1 METSHREPPAMAMT
15 MLIMPSTHHAL
26 RPSVSSDYHHSSSSA
41 SISNMISSIMPQK
54 PANGNNSSNR
64 RPLPSISELIQDTK
78 LGPPLPGPPS
88 STQPCSKL
96 SSSFEP
102 IPQSFS
108 KAGKHSSPQPLHPAS
123 SHRLPLTSRPLLPL
137 SDCQAGL
144 SAKPDIPPQQHHPQQ
159 QRSPRA
165 HYPFNVVY
173 THPHPPP
180 PTRVYQPGQQPPS
193 QMRLPVSRIPSKH
206 AVPPHVSKLYNPW
219 EPPGT
224 EKGVCAPRARHDA
237 TIGSC
242 SHKILNFSEVYT
254 RITQEQHGAHPIPSR
269 LPTKQDI
276 SDILGNIERI
286 KRHLEQVRSL
296 LQASS
301 QNERAREAAKI
312 KSPYEEDHDV
322 PMHEDAMKPQHGMTE
337 ANTRLR
343 RAAPLDRCHCCNR
356 VNTPE
361 WRRGPDGARTLC
373 NACGLRYAKLR
384 KQQLEARSIHVK
396 PGEAHSY

>member
-1 METSHREPPAMAMT
+1 
-15 MLIMPSTHHAL
+15 
-26 RPSVSSDYHHSSSSA
+26 
-41 SISNMISSIMPQK
+41 MISSVVPQK
-54 PANGNNSSNR
+54 PANSNNSLNR
-64 RPLPSISELIQDTK
+64 RPLPSISEFIQDTK

-88 STQPCSKL
+88 STKPSSKL

-102 IPQSFS
+102 VPQSFS

-123 SHRLPLTSRPLLPL
+123 SFPPQQDALTSFASSHRLPLTIRPLLPL

-144 SAKPDIPPQQHHPQQ
+144 SAKPNIPPQQHHPQQ
-159 QRSPRA
+159 QRPPRA
-165 HYPFNVVY
+165 HYPLNVVY

-180 PTRVYQPGQQPPS
+180 PPTRVVYQPGQQPPS
-193 QMRLPVSRIPSKH
+193 QMRLPVSRISPKH
-206 AVPPHVSKLYNPW
+206 AVPPHVSKSYNPW
-219 EPPGT
+219 EPPDT

-237 TIGSC
+237 TVTKHFESWSYQDSLSQIGSC

-254 RITQEQHGAHPIPSR
+254 RITQEQHGAHPIPGR
-269 LPTKQDI
+269 LPTEQYI
-276 SDILGNIERI
+276 SDMLGNIEHI

-296 LQASS
+296 LQALS
-301 QNERAREAAKI
+301 QNERAREAAKM
-312 KSPYEEDHDV
+312 KSPYEEDHDE
-322 PMHEDAMKPQHGMTE
+322 PMHGDAMKPQHGMTE
-337 ANTRLR
+337 ASTQLR

-373 NACGLRYAKLR
+373 NACGLRYAKFK

>member
-1 METSHREPPAMAMT
+1 MAMT

-26 RPSVSSDYHHSSSSA
+26 RPLVSSDYHHSSSSA
-41 SISNMISSIMPQK
+41 SISNMISSVVPQK
-54 PANGNNSSNR
+54 PANGNDSSNR

-88 STQPCSKL
+88 STQPGSKL

-159 QRSPRA
+159 QRHPRA

-180 PTRVYQPGQQPPS
+180 PPTRVYQPGQQPPS
-193 QMRLPVSRIPSKH
+193 QIRLPVSRISPKH
-206 AVPPHVSKLYNPW
+206 AVLPHVSKPYNPW
-219 EPPGT
+219 EPPDT
-224 EKGVCAPRARHDA
+224 EKGVCSPRARHDA
-237 TIGSC
+237 TVTKHFESWSYQDSLSQIGSC

-254 RITQEQHGAHPIPSR
+254 RITQEQHRAHPILSR
-269 LPTKQDI
+269 LPTERDI
-276 SDILGNIERI
+276 SDMLGNIERI
-286 KRHLEQVRSL
+286 ERHLEQVRSL
-296 LQASS
+296 LQALS
-301 QNERAREAAKI
+301 QNERAREAAKM
-312 KSPYEEDHDV
+312 KSPYEEDHDM
-322 PMHEDAMKPQHGMTE
+322 PTHGDAMRPQYV
-337 ANTRLR
+337 
-343 RAAPLDRCHCCNR
+343 D
-356 VNTPE
+356 TPE

-373 NACGLRYAKLR
+373 NACGLRYAKF
-384 KQQLEARSIHVK
+384 KEAT
-396 PGEAHSY
+396 A

>member
-1 METSHREPPAMAMT
+1 METSYMEPPAMAMT
-15 MLIMPSTHHAL
+15 MLIMPSTYHAL

-41 SISNMISSIMPQK
+41 SISNMISSIVPQK

-78 LGPPLPGPPS
+78 LDPPLPGPPS

-102 IPQSFS
+102 VPQSFS
-108 KAGKHSSPQPLHPAS
+108 KAGKHSSPPPLHPASSFPPQQDALTSFAS

-159 QRSPRA
+159 QRPPRA

-193 QMRLPVSRIPSKH
+193 QMRLPVSRISPKH
-206 AVPPHVSKLYNPW
+206 AVPPYVSKPYNPW
-219 EPPGT
+219 EPPDR

-237 TIGSC
+237 T
-242 SHKILNFSEVYT
+242 V
-254 RITQEQHGAHPIPSR
+254 
-269 LPTKQDI
+269 TKHFESWSYQD
-276 SDILGNIERI
+276 SLS
-286 KRHLEQVRSL
+286 QVCR
-296 LQASS
+296 
-301 QNERAREAAKI
+301 N
-312 KSPYEEDHDV
+312 
-322 PMHEDAMKPQHGMTE
+322 
-337 ANTRLR
+337 
-343 RAAPLDRCHCCNR
+343 
-356 VNTPE
+356 
-361 WRRGPDGARTLC
+361 
-373 NACGLRYAKLR
+373 KLT
-384 KQQLEARSIHVK
+384 
-396 PGEAHSY
+396 